1 MIKQVKFKRLQV
13 NAGFTL
19 SIANG
24 IMAVKI
30 SETHYRVLGSKGVIN
45 KADPKKLVWADTTQ
59 IKRWYKW

>member
-24 IMAVKI
+24 TMAVKI
-30 SETHYRVLGSKGVIN
+30 SETHYRVLGCKSSAEFSAVRYCQSLGVGVDSR
-45 KADPKKLVWADTTQ
+45 K
-59 IKRWYKW
+59 